1 MKSIPRLRL
10 AHLPTPFHRLD
21 HLSEELGR
29 SIWIK
34 RDDMTGAATTG
45 NKIRK
50 LEFTLAQA
58 REEGADVLITCGG
71 IQSNHCRA
79 TAILGRQL
87 GFKVHLLLRGEK
99 PSEADGNLFLDKL
112 AGAEISYFSP
122 RYYQAH
128 LDFIAE
134 ETCDAYRKKGKKPYF
149 ITTGASDEVGVWGYV
164 EAATELLADIERNRL
179 KPDAVVLATGSGG
192 TQAGLTAGMSRSG
205 SQVPVIG
212 MAVCDDA
219 FWFENKIR
227 QDLVAWND
235 RYQQGLEVS
244 GLDIRV
250 NDNYIGPGY
259 ARAGAPIFK
268 TIEKLLQTEAILLDP
283 VYTGKAFYGML
294 EEAEAGEL
302 VGQGDLV
309 FVHTG
314 GAFGLMAQ
322 RLESLQ
328 HINGKSGER

>member
-1 MKSIPRLRL
+1 MKNIPRLRL

-21 HLSEELGR
+21 RLSAELGR
-29 SIWIK
+29 SIWVK
-34 RDDMTGAATTG
+34 RDDMTGGPTTG

-50 LEFTLAQA
+50 LEFTLAEAKAQ
-58 REEGADVLITCGG
+58 GANVLVTCGG

-87 GFKVHLLLRGEK
+87 GFDVHLLLRGEK

-128 LDFIAE
+128 LDFIVE
-134 ETCDAYRKKGKKPYF
+134 ETCDTYRKQAKKPYF

-164 EAATELLADIERNRL
+164 EAAGELLNDFSRN
-179 KPDAVVLATGSGG
+179 KIDPQAIVIATGSGG
-192 TQAGLTAGMSRSG
+192 TQAGLTVGMHRASSNI
-205 SQVPVIG
+205 PVIG
-212 MAVCDDA
+212 MAVCDDSQ
-219 FWFENKIR
+219 WFENKIK
-227 QDLVAWND
+227 QDLSSWAQ
-235 RYQQGLEVS
+235 RYEQDLDVQS
-244 GLDIRV
+244 LDIRV
-250 NDNYIGPGY
+250 NDRYIGPGY
-259 ARAGAPIFK
+259 AKAERPIFQV
-268 TIEKLLQTEAILLDP
+268 IEKLLQTEALLLDP

-294 EEAEAGEL
+294 KEAKSGEL
-302 VGQGDLV
+302 AGQGDLV

-322 RLESLQ
+322 RRESLQ
-328 HINGKSGER
+328 QINGKSGEH

>member
-1 MKSIPRLRL
+1 MTNIPRLHL

-21 HLSEELGR
+21 QISAELGR
-29 SIWIK
+29 SVWVK
-34 RDDMTGAATTG
+34 RDDLTGAATTG

-58 REEGADVLITCGG
+58 REDGANVLITCGG

-79 TAILGRQL
+79 TAILGRKL

-112 AGAEISYFSP
+112 SGAEISYFSP

-134 ETCDAYRKKGKKPYF
+134 ETCDAYRKQGKNPYF

-164 EAATELLADIERNRL
+164 EAAEELLKDFHRN
-179 KPDAVVLATGSGG
+179 KIDPQAIVLATGSGG
-192 TQAGLTAGMSRSG
+192 TQAGLTAGMHRAASK
-205 SQVPVIG
+205 VPVVG
-212 MAVCDDA
+212 MAVCDDSQ
-219 FWFENKIR
+219 WFENKIR
-227 QDLVAWND
+227 QDLTRWTD
-235 RYQQGLEVS
+235 RYQQDLDVN

-250 NDNYIGPGY
+250 NDSYIGPGY
-259 ARAGAPIFK
+259 AKAERPIFQ
-268 TIEKLLQTEAILLDP
+268 TIEKLLQAEALLLDP
-283 VYTGKAFYGML
+283 VYTAKAFYGML
-294 EEAEAGEL
+294 EEAKSGEL
-302 VGQGDLV
+302 AGTGDLV

-322 RLESLQ
+322 RRESLQ
-328 HINGKSGER
+328 QLNAKSGEL